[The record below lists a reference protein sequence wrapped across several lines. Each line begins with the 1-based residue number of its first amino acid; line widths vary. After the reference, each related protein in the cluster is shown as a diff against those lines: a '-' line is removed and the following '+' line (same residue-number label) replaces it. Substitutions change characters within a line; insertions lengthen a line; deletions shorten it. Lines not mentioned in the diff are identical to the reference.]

1 MKRLNAVISAV
12 VFLFF
17 TGCSSYPHQ
26 SWLED
31 RSFDKIAD
39 DRASEIVTALENG
52 DQAAIRSMFSNQ
64 AWNEAEELDDAI
76 LSAIEYY
83 KGNLVSSNGTI
94 ATDESQNGKKKT
106 FKIRADYTLS
116 LIHI

>member
-39 DRASEIVTALENG
+39 DRASEIVTALG
-52 DQAAIRSMFSNQ
+52 QYR
-64 AWNEAEELDDAI
+64 
-76 LSAIEYY
+76 
-83 KGNLVSSNGTI
+83 TI
-94 ATDESQNGKKKT
+94 FVWYCPKDFTGKIVI
-106 FKIRADYTLS
+106 FQ
-116 LIHI
+116 

>member
-31 RSFDKIAD
+31 KSLDKIAD
-39 DRASEIVTALENG
+39 DRASEIVTVLENG

-64 AWNEAEELDDAI
+64 ALNETEELDDTILPVIARVQQQISKKVLCKEFYRKNCDIAI
-76 LSAIEYY
+76 VKLE
-83 KGNLVSSNGTI
+83 LLLFVH
-94 ATDESQNGKKKT
+94 
-106 FKIRADYTLS
+106 KIL
-116 LIHI
+116 